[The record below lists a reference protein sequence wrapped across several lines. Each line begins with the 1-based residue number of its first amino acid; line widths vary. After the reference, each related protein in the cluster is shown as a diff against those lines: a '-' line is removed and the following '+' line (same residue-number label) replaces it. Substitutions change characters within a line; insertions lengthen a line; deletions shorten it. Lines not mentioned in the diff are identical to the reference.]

1 MVLTIILYFFTIS
14 GLTARSLAGLGKQMS
29 KSKQQLQV
37 IANRTSPIAG
47 ATGATT
53 TDDISFSIN
62 SNVQCHNEGTYSV
75 KFVQHA
81 AVQEQLSSNFVTPVD
96 AMLIQSLPRQG
107 FALKTG
113 GGRRTLFTLAQ
124 KEIMIEFYNR
134 QANHGIRADPTECI
148 IAMRERGIEALKES
162 QIKSWWSTY
171 HQKRKREMERMEA
184 DVQNA
189 VRNVTGNVPATST
202 PPAGTPTLSVTA
214 SSVSNTTSA
223 IATSV
228 PLTSGVTTVQ
238 ASPGIT
244 VASTATSVL
253 SPSTLSSTS
262 VTSSSTS
269 SSLTSSLVPLTSTP
283 PSSSPS
289 SVASTSLGKPSI
301 SGLTGTDTGYGIT
314 EWYLP
319 SHISQSTID
328 GRNGSNACVFIALTF
343 GMLHKFSNLPVLS
356 EENLTAHW
364 QMALVTAIRMGN
376 DMHDELYDAEGVD
389 VSVDDAVS
397 AVGQHCQ
404 VHNISREYDIFGS
417 NPQGQLDTVVL
428 SILQEKPSYHILV
441 GHGKAV
447 LVIVDCAGNLILVDS
462 HQHSNKGALIARS
475 VSCVGHQATYF
486 AIFLN
491 QVYLQSFRANISVCK
506 VSTISY
512 L

>member
-1 MVLTIILYFFTIS
+1 
-14 GLTARSLAGLGKQMS
+14 MS

-53 TDDISFSIN
+53 TDDIPFSIN
-62 SNVQCHNEGTYSV
+62 SNIQCHNEGTYSV

-81 AVQEQLSSNFVTPVD
+81 AVQQQLPSNFVTPVD
-96 AMLIQSLPRQG
+96 AMLTQSLPSQG

-134 QANHGIRADPTECI
+134 QANHGIRAEPTECI
-148 IAMRERGIEALKES
+148 TAMRERGIEALKES

-171 HQKRKREMERMEA
+171 HQKRKREMERMGA
-184 DVQNA
+184 DMQNI
-189 VRNVTGNVPATST
+189 VRNVTGNAAVTST
-202 PPAGTPTLSVTA
+202 PPAGTPTLAVTA
-214 SSVSNTTSA
+214 SSASHTTSA

-228 PLTSGVTTVQ
+228 PLTSVVTTVQ
-238 ASPGIT
+238 TSPGIA
-244 VASTATSVL
+244 VASTPTSVL
-253 SPSTLSSTS
+253 STSTLSSTS

-269 SSLTSSLVPLTSTP
+269 LSPTSSLVPSTSTS
-283 PSSSPS
+283 PSSSTS
-289 SVASTSLGKPSI
+289 SVPSTSLGNPSV
-301 SGLTGTDTGYGIT
+301 SDLTGTDTGYGIT

-319 SHISQSTID
+319 THVSQSTID

-343 GMLHKFSNLPVLS
+343 GMLHKFSKLPVLS
-356 EENLTAHW
+356 GQNLTAQW

-389 VSVDDAVS
+389 VAVDDAVS
-397 AVGQHCQ
+397 VVGQHCQ
-404 VHNISREYDIFGS
+404 VHDISREYDIFGS
-417 NPQGQLDTVVL
+417 NPQGQLETVVL

-447 LVIVDCAGNLILVDS
+447 LVIIDCAGNVILVDS
-462 HQHSNKGALIARS
+462 HQHSNRGALIARS
-475 VSCVGHQATYF
+475 VSCVGHQATNF
-486 AIFLN
+486 ANFLN
-491 QVYLQSFRANISVCK
+491 QMYLQTFGANISVCK

>member
-53 TDDISFSIN
+53 TDDIPFSIN

-202 PPAGTPTLSVTA
+202 PPAGTPTLSV
-214 SSVSNTTSA
+214 
-223 IATSV
+223 
-228 PLTSGVTTVQ
+228 
-238 ASPGIT
+238 
-244 VASTATSVL
+244 L
-253 SPSTLSSTS
+253 S
-262 VTSSSTS
+262 
-269 SSLTSSLVPLTSTP
+269 
-283 PSSSPS
+283 
-289 SVASTSLGKPSI
+289 
-301 SGLTGTDTGYGIT
+301 
-314 EWYLP
+314 
-319 SHISQSTID
+319 
-328 GRNGSNACVFIALTF
+328 
-343 GMLHKFSNLPVLS
+343 
-356 EENLTAHW
+356 
-364 QMALVTAIRMGN
+364 
-376 DMHDELYDAEGVD
+376 
-389 VSVDDAVS
+389 
-397 AVGQHCQ
+397 
-404 VHNISREYDIFGS
+404 
-417 NPQGQLDTVVL
+417 
-428 SILQEKPSYHILV
+428 
-441 GHGKAV
+441 
-447 LVIVDCAGNLILVDS
+447 
-462 HQHSNKGALIARS
+462 
-475 VSCVGHQATYF
+475 
-486 AIFLN
+486 
-491 QVYLQSFRANISVCK
+491 
-506 VSTISY
+506 
-512 L
+512 

>member
-1 MVLTIILYFFTIS
+1 MMVLTIILYLFTIS

-53 TDDISFSIN
+53 TDDIPFSIN
-62 SNVQCHNEGTYSV
+62 SNVQCHNQGTYSV

-81 AVQEQLSSNFVTPVD
+81 AVPQQLPSNFVTPVD

-107 FALKTG
+107 FALKIG

-189 VRNVTGNVPATST
+189 VRNVTGNVPAT
-202 PPAGTPTLSVTA
+202 
-214 SSVSNTTSA
+214 TTSA

-244 VASTATSVL
+244 VASTPTSVL
-253 SPSTLSSTS
+253 PTPTLSSTS

-269 SSLTSSLVPLTSTP
+269 LLPTSSLVPLTSTP

-289 SVASTSLGKPSI
+289 SVASTSLGNPSI
-301 SGLTGTDTGYGIT
+301 SGLTGANTGYGIT

-319 SHISQSTID
+319 SHVSQSTID

-343 GMLHKFSNLPVLS
+343 GMLHKFSKLPVLS
-356 EENLTAHW
+356 GQNLTAHW

-389 VSVDDAVS
+389 VAVDDAVS

-404 VHNISREYDIFGS
+404 VHDISQEYDIFGS
-417 NPQGQLDTVVL
+417 NPQGQLETVVL

-441 GHGKAV
+441 AHGKAV
-447 LVIVDCAGNLILVDS
+447 LVIIDCAGNLILVDS
-462 HQHSNKGALIARS
+462 HQHRNKGALIARS
-475 VSCVGHQATYF
+475 ISCVGHQAAYF
-486 AIFLN
+486 AFFLN
-491 QVYLQSFRANISVCK
+491 QVYLQTFGANISICK